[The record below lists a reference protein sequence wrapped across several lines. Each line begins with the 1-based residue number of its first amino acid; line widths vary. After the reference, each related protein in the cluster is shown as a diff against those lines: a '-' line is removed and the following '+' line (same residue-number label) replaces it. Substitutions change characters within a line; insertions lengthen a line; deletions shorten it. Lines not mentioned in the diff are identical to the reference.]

1 VLCISRRLFTVS
13 IINVVEIDLISEESI
28 LFENGKFIEMPL
40 IKKNSIDH
48 RAYQVNLA
56 EIAAEQSTLIVL
68 STGLGKTVIAALLI
82 AKRLTKYQ
90 DSKALILAPSRPLV
104 DQQAR
109 FLQRV
114 MEIDEDK
121 IICLTGQ
128 DSPESRQFAWNDAK
142 IIVMTPQAL
151 QNDLLQRSYDL
162 SEVSLIVYDE
172 AHRGVGNYAYTFI
185 AELYERQGENIRSL
199 GLTASPGHETEH
211 IKTVCENLRLFHVE
225 VRDEKSEDVKDYI
238 VSVDTEVHFINLPSE
253 IEVLKDILY
262 ALMNEYREPV
272 LEHGFNLPEGRRLTR
287 KEILRAQGL
296 VRKEIGT
303 YTKPPRGLF
312 LVIRNLTA
320 LLRIVH
326 LLEFVGTQGLTPT
339 HRYLQGMYEEIR
351 NKKSSKGVS
360 DLVTKSEFKQFEALL
375 EALITKE
382 HRHPKA
388 DDLLEIVN
396 EQLSVNLDSRILI
409 FTRFRDTAVE
419 VTETL
424 EQLEDARVS
433 RFVGQSSRGSDKG
446 FSQKKQVEVLEGFRN
461 NEFNI
466 LVATQVGEEG
476 LDIPECNLVI
486 FYDCVPSVVPFIQ
499 RKGRTGRRSP
509 GRVVIF
515 VARNTHDEFYYW
527 SVRNK
532 LKKMPKALK
541 EAEEEEKETQ
551 TSLDDFVS
559 EEEALPASDPLIP
572 IAPKKE
578 AERVKLIVDSR
589 ELPTAVARELAR
601 LDIDITGESLEIGDY
616 IASEDV
622 AIERKESTD
631 FIQSLID
638 GRLFVQLTALRSAY
652 RRPVLIIE
660 GEQLIGLRAVNP
672 ASIYG
677 ALASIAI
684 RIQVPIIWTRSAE
697 ETANVVYRLA
707 HLEQVT
713 SNKPLRTRSGETK
726 GTDAEILEYILS
738 GFPGIDTVTSRA
750 LLTEFGTL
758 EDIFKAETK
767 ALQKV
772 KGVGPKIAGR
782 IRHLLQSEYPGH
794 KYKSD

>member
-1 VLCISRRLFTVS
+1 MS
-13 IINVVEIDLISEESI
+13 IINVVEIFLISEDVGLAED
-28 LFENGKFIEMPL
+28 EKFIEIPL
-40 IKKNSIDH
+40 IRKNTVDY

-56 EIAAEQSTLIVL
+56 EIADNQSTLVVL
-68 STGLGKTVIAALLI
+68 STGLGKTVIGALLA
-82 AKRLTKYQ
+82 AKRLTRYPE
-90 DSKALILAPSRPLV
+90 SKILVLAPSRPLV
-104 DQQAR
+104 DQQTR

-114 MEIDEDK
+114 LELDEDK

-128 DSPESRQFAWNDAK
+128 DSPESRRLAWDDAK

-151 QNDLLQRSYDL
+151 QNDLVQNSYDL
-162 SEVSLIVYDE
+162 SDVSLVIYDE

-185 AELYERQGENIRSL
+185 AELYERQGKDRRAL
-199 GLTASPGHETEH
+199 GLTASPGHEAEH
-211 IKTVCENLRLFHVE
+211 IKTVCENLKLSHVE
-225 VRDEKSEDVKDYI
+225 VRDEKSKDVRDYI
-238 VSVDTEVHFINLPSE
+238 VSVDSEVHFINLPSE
-253 IEVLKDILY
+253 IEVLKDILFS
-262 ALMNEYREPV
+262 LMDEYREPV
-272 LEHGFNLPEGRRLTR
+272 LSNGFNLPDGRRLTR
-287 KEILRAQGL
+287 KEILMCQGL

-312 LVIRNLTA
+312 LVVRNLTA

-339 HRYLQGMYEEIR
+339 HRYIQGMHEEIR

-360 DLVTKSEFKQFEALL
+360 DLVTKPEFKQFEALL
-375 EALITKE
+375 EALISKG

-388 DDLLEIVN
+388 DDLLEIVS
-396 EQLSVNLDSRILI
+396 EQLSVDLDSRILI

-419 VTETL
+419 VTDAL

-433 RFVGQSSRGSDKG
+433 RFVGQSSRGIDKG

-486 FYDCVPSVVPFIQ
+486 FYDCVPSVVPYIQ

-515 VARNTHDEFYYW
+515 VARGTHDEFYYW

-541 EAEEEEKETQ
+541 EAEEEEKDTQ
-551 TSLDDFVS
+551 TSLDEFVGQ
-559 EEEALPASDPLIP
+559 EEDYAISDPLTP
-572 IAPKKE
+572 IAPKKDPE
-578 AERVKLIVDSR
+578 KVKLIVDSR

-601 LDIDITGESLEIGDY
+601 LDIAITGESLEIGDY

-622 AIERKESTD
+622 AIERKESGD

-652 RRPVLIIE
+652 RRPVLILE

-684 RIQVPIIWTRSAE
+684 RIQVPIIWTRNAE
-697 ETANVVYRLA
+697 ETANVLYRIA
-707 HLEQVT
+707 YLEQVT

-726 GTDAEILEYILS
+726 GTDAEALEYILS
-738 GFPGIDTVTSRA
+738 GFPGVDTVTSRA

-758 EDIFKAETK
+758 ENIFSAETK
-767 ALQKV
+767 TLQKV

-782 IRHLLQSEYPGH
+782 IRHLLQSEYPDH
-794 KYKSD
+794 KFKQE

>member
-1 VLCISRRLFTVS
+1 MS
-13 IINVVEIDLISEESI
+13 IIKIVEIHLTSEEKA
-28 LFENGKFIEMPL
+28 LQKNAKFVEMPL
-40 IKKNSIDH
+40 VKKNIVDY
-48 RAYQVNLA
+48 REYQVNLA
-56 EIAAEQSTLIVL
+56 EIAAEQNTLIVL
-68 STGLGKTVIAALLI
+68 STGLGKTVIAGLLT
-82 AKRLTKYQ
+82 AKRLAKYP
-90 DSKALILAPSRPLV
+90 DSRVLFLAPSRPLV
-104 DQQAR
+104 DQQSR
-109 FLQRV
+109 FLKRV
-114 MEIDEDK
+114 LDLEEDR
-121 IICLTGQ
+121 IICLTGH
-128 DSPESRQFAWNDAK
+128 DSPEFRQTIWSEAK
-142 IIVMTPQAL
+142 IVVMTPQAL
-151 QNDLLQRSYDL
+151 QNDLIQRSYDL
-162 SEVSLIVYDE
+162 SDVSLIVYDE
-172 AHRGVGNYAYTFI
+172 AHRGVGNYAYTLI
-185 AELYERQGENIRSL
+185 AELYERQGKNIRSV
-199 GLTASPGHETEH
+199 GLTASPGHQAEH
-211 IKTVCENLRLFHVE
+211 IKMVCENLRLHHVE
-225 VRDEKSEDVKDYI
+225 VRDEQSKDVKSYI
-238 VSVDTEVHFINLPSE
+238 VSVDVEVHFISLPSE

-272 LEHGFNLPEGRRLTR
+272 MEHGFNLPEGRRLTR
-287 KEILRAQGL
+287 KEILKVQNL

-303 YTKPPRGLF
+303 YTKPPKGLF

-326 LLEFVGTQGLTPT
+326 LMEFIGTQGLTPT
-339 HRYLQGMYEEIR
+339 QRYLQGIYEEIR

-360 DLVTKSEFKQFEALL
+360 DLVTKNEFKQFEALL
-375 EALITKE
+375 DALILKG
-382 HRHPKA
+382 HQHPKA
-388 DDLLEIVN
+388 DDLLEIVS
-396 EQLSVNLDSRILI
+396 EQLSVDLDSRILI

-433 RFVGQSSRGSDKG
+433 RFVGQSSRGSDRG
-446 FSQKKQVEVLEGFRN
+446 FSQKKQVEVLEAFRN

-527 SVRNK
+527 SVKSK
-532 LKKMPKALK
+532 LKKMPDALK
-541 EAEEEEKETQ
+541 EAEKKDTQTNLDEFAKEDEEKTLSDSF
-551 TSLDDFVS
+551 TGVAPRRDS
-559 EEEALPASDPLIP
+559 EKVRLI
-572 IAPKKE
+572 
-578 AERVKLIVDSR
+578 LDSR

-601 LDIDITGESLEIGDY
+601 LDIEITGESLEIGDY
-616 IASEDV
+616 IASEEV
-622 AIERKESTD
+622 AIERKESMD

-660 GEQLIGLRAVNP
+660 GEQIIGLRAVNP

-684 RIQVPIIWTRSAE
+684 RIQVPIIWTRNAE
-697 ETANVVYRLA
+697 ETANVLYRIA
-707 HLEQVT
+707 HLEQIT
-713 SNKPLRTRSGETK
+713 SNKPLRTRSSLKK
-726 GTDAEILEYILS
+726 GSDAETLEYILS

-758 EDIFKAETK
+758 ESIFSAEK
-767 ALQKV
+767 EQLQRV

-782 IRHLLQSEYPGH
+782 IRHFLQSEYPEH
-794 KYKSD
+794 KFKSD